1 MNGRLLSADG
11 SSSSSTAPLTLPPE
25 ALTAPDRATAAEPW
39 VRGVP
44 PRPSAAPDDE
54 DEDDEAVRAVAFQA
68 SGMDEYLCGLT
79 PDALTPP
86 PLSVSIPPVS
96 VPAPATAAVA
106 PVAPAAPVWHAC
118 PSAHTP
124 RTPRGSVGAPGA
136 SIGEARRVHA
146 GSTPKDAP
154 EEPRAAPP
162 LSLSGRFSSR
172 ITRLIDRRHRA
183 TGSASA
189 ALAVPR
195 RGVCVVPPAPGVY
208 PPAAVSPS
216 LSPSLSP
223 SPSPPA
229 SPSPSRP
236 PFPATAT
243 AAREDEDDRAP
254 EGDVF
259 PGAGAA
265 LPRGVVLRILGFL
278 GPCDL
283 ARAAGVSRAWHRVCN
298 TPRLWERLARD
309 LGVCRSA
316 PASAPAPAPVPAV
329 PSFKRAV
336 AEFRARG
343 AQGSR
348 RRLWDALYRPLL
360 LQTLAECGEGGGMAG
375 WLSVRGENLF
385 MKWKRRWAAVAHNC
399 LLLFRARRPHE
410 RPRLLVPLRGDL
422 RVEPL
427 KHGTFRLSSVNGV
440 LLTLTLALKDPQ
452 QHNQQ
457 QHHESTGGSG
467 AGAGTLVEDGRGFL
481 YLSGDKSAAGRAW
494 VQALGRCVALSRQLF
509 GVPPRGVLR
518 ARLFGV
524 PLGDVMAQQR
534 AVLAARAPGVPLF
547 VEEIVAHLRATALD
561 EEGLFRVCGSTE
573 SVVRLRHRLEAG
585 DDVDYGQEDPH
596 TLTAVVKMFLREL
609 PEPLVPHEV
618 NSFLNTALS
627 RGAELNLAA
636 SAGASPGAA
645 SASAST
651 AEPTALVRMCLADLP
666 RDSTALL
673 RCLALFL
680 RDIAAHADR
689 NRMDQNNLFIV
700 LVPTLRIAP
709 ALLALA
715 MDHPAEVFGTR

>member
-1 MNGRLLSADG
+1 MLWGACVELWGGGRPFARGWWQKSHAKHAVWYRRPRTVITESPPRNGVPHVLHVVDSISLSLVTVAGGVALSRSSRAKTWVGFRPFPSACCLTPLPPLPSVRGLQGTGVAMNGRLLSADG
-11 SSSSSTAPLTLPPE
+11 STTTTAPLTLPPE
-25 ALTAPDRATAAEPW
+25 ALTAPDRAATAAEPW

-44 PRPSAAPDDE
+44 PRPSAAPDNDDDE
-54 DEDDEAVRAVAFQA
+54 DEDNDEAVRAVAFQA

-223 SPSPPA
+223 SPSPPS

-283 ARAAGVSRAWHRVCN
+283 ARA
-298 TPRLWERLARD
+298 
-309 LGVCRSA
+309 
-316 PASAPAPAPVPAV
+316 
-329 PSFKRAV
+329 
-336 AEFRARG
+336 
-343 AQGSR
+343 
-348 RRLWDALYRPLL
+348 
-360 LQTLAECGEGGGMAG
+360 
-375 WLSVRGENLF
+375 
-385 MKWKRRWAAVAHNC
+385 
-399 LLLFRARRPHE
+399 
-410 RPRLLVPLRGDL
+410 
-422 RVEPL
+422 
-427 KHGTFRLSSVNGV
+427 
-440 LLTLTLALKDPQ
+440 
-452 QHNQQ
+452 
-457 QHHESTGGSG
+457 
-467 AGAGTLVEDGRGFL
+467 
-481 YLSGDKSAAGRAW
+481 
-494 VQALGRCVALSRQLF
+494 
-509 GVPPRGVLR
+509 
-518 ARLFGV
+518 
-524 PLGDVMAQQR
+524 
-534 AVLAARAPGVPLF
+534 
-547 VEEIVAHLRATALD
+547 
-561 EEGLFRVCGSTE
+561 
-573 SVVRLRHRLEAG
+573 
-585 DDVDYGQEDPH
+585 
-596 TLTAVVKMFLREL
+596 
-609 PEPLVPHEV
+609 
-618 NSFLNTALS
+618 
-627 RGAELNLAA
+627 
-636 SAGASPGAA
+636 
-645 SASAST
+645 
-651 AEPTALVRMCLADLP
+651 
-666 RDSTALL
+666 
-673 RCLALFL
+673 
-680 RDIAAHADR
+680 
-689 NRMDQNNLFIV
+689 
-700 LVPTLRIAP
+700 
-709 ALLALA
+709 
-715 MDHPAEVFGTR
+715 